1 VSPVARHEFS
11 RIPLLASLPGERL
24 AQLAP
29 RMRRENVQ
37 PGMTVVIEGEPG
49 ERFYVVLS
57 GMLEV
62 TQAGRGSRTLLR
74 PGDYFGEVSLAMDI
88 PRTASVRAVTPVTVA
103 SCDKAAFDEY
113 IRPLFAE
120 DAPGSAS

>member
-1 VSPVARHEFS
+1 MSPVARHEFS

-29 RMRRENVQ
+29 RMRRETVL
-37 PGMTVVIEGEPG
+37 PGKTVVIEGEPG
-49 ERFYVVLS
+49 ERFYVVLN

-62 TQAGRGSRTLLR
+62 SQAGRGQRTLLR
-74 PGDYFGEVSLAMDI
+74 PGDYFGEVSLVMDM

-120 DAPGSAS
+120 DTPA

>member
-29 RMRRENVQ
+29 RMRRETVL
-37 PGMTVVIEGEPG
+37 PGKTVVIEGEPG
-49 ERFYVVLS
+49 ERFYVVLN
-57 GMLEV
+57 GMLAV
-62 TQAGRGSRTLLR
+62 SQVGRGQRTLLR
-74 PGDYFGEVSLAMDI
+74 PGDYFGEVSLVMDM

-120 DAPGSAS
+120 DTPA